1 LKREEFSII
10 PFPSPDSNKDTIETV
25 TIAHAQND
33 KNSLSDVIAAKDMD
47 SLHQNGNNVEK

>member
-10 PFPSPDSNKDTIETV
+10 PFPSPDSNKDTIETA